1 METIAHLSDGI
12 ENQVL
17 ADFRNLQDFVATQLG
32 LMVRQK
38 IDDAALNGDGTGAI
52 EGILEVDGTIPI
64 DSTDHANS
72 LDAVFAAAQ
81 NVREANLEPDAIVM
95 HPVTWTYLRTLKSV
109 AGTGGYFVSPDV
121 QAGERQAL
129 FGLPIAQVNACPKWK
144 VVVGAFK
151 EATTWFERDQRSVR
165 IFETGQDENG
175 DDLVEH
181 SRSGHAPKRAATWRS
196 RLRRASRSSPASRAS
211 PRAPRGMGNQSRRQ
225 RGRRRAPTPRPRDP
239 DGPPN
244 LRRQDRQPAQNH
256 GGSHKDRRG

>member
-81 NVREANLEPDAIVM
+81 NVREANLEPDAI
-95 HPVTWTYLRTLKSV
+95 
-109 AGTGGYFVSPDV
+109 
-121 QAGERQAL
+121 
-129 FGLPIAQVNACPKWK
+129 
-144 VVVGAFK
+144 
-151 EATTWFERDQRSVR
+151 
-165 IFETGQDENG
+165 
-175 DDLVEH
+175 
-181 SRSGHAPKRAATWRS
+181 GHAPRHLDIPAHAQVGCRHGRLLRQPGRAGRRTASPVRFANRPGQRVPEMESRRRRVQGGHDLVRKGPEISADLRDGPGRERRRS
-196 RLRRASRSSPASRAS
+196 RRALKVRARAEARGNLAIQAPQGIAIVSGFSS
-211 PRAPRGMGNQSRRQ
+211 
-225 RGRRRAPTPRPRDP
+225 
-239 DGPPN
+239 
-244 LRRQDRQPAQNH
+244 
-256 GGSHKDRRG
+256 